1 MSSSGVFLRLDLIS
15 TTVKM
20 TAVLWNRTVERE
32 IAYYSQ
38 RDIMESRHL
47 LRGVFSTPQ
56 IYDQL
61 EQY

>member
-1 MSSSGVFLRLDLIS
+1 MSSSGVFLYPDSIS

-38 RDIMESRHL
+38 RDVMESRHL
-47 LRGVFSTPQ
+47 LRGVFSTTQ